1 MSAVFIAGRE
11 ISASQ
16 PPYIVAELSANHLGS
31 IERALKLIE
40 IAARAGAD
48 SIKLQTYRAD
58 TITIDHD
65 GPEFAL
71 KGGLWNGRR
80 LYELYDEAHTPW
92 EWHAELF
99 AAGARHGLTVFSS
112 PFDPTAVEFLEKL
125 GAPAYK
131 IASFEIV
138 DIPLIELCA
147 STGKP
152 LIISTGM
159 ASRQEIDDIPLI
171 EQCASTG
178 KPLIISTGMASREE
192 IDEAVAAAHKHG
204 SGNVILLHCTSGYPT
219 PFSDADLR
227 TIPKLAQTYGVPV
240 GLSDHTAGLAAPVA
254 AVALGAVMVEKHL
267 THRRS
272 EGGPDAEFSLE
283 PEEFAAMAQACRDA
297 FAALGQV
304 REGRRASEAASA
316 VVRRSLYVVADM
328 QAGQVFTPANLRSIR
343 PGAGLPPKHL
353 PEILGRR
360 ASHALKRGT
369 PLTWDCVAP

>member
-11 ISASQ
+11 ISLSQ

-31 IERALKLIE
+31 IERALKLVE
-40 IAARAGAD
+40 IAAKAGAE

-65 GPEFAL
+65 GPEFVL

-80 LYELYDEAHTPW
+80 LYDLYDEAHTPW

-159 ASRQEIDDIPLI
+159 ASR
-171 EQCASTG
+171 
-178 KPLIISTGMASREE
+178 EE
-192 IDEAVAAAHKHG
+192 IDEVVAAAHKHG

-227 TIPKLAQTYGVPV
+227 TIPNLAKTYDVPV

-267 THRRS
+267 TYRRS

-283 PEEFAAMAQACRDA
+283 PEEFAAMAESCRNA

-304 REGRRASEAASA
+304 REGRRASEAGSA
-316 VVRRSLYVVADM
+316 AVRRSLYVVADM
-328 QAGQVFTPANLRSIR
+328 QAGEVFTPTNLRSIR

-353 PEILGRR
+353 PELLGRR
-360 ASHALKRGT
+360 AAHALKRGT
-369 PLTWDCVAP
+369 PLSWDCVAP